1 MRLKNHQKF
10 FIRIKFSD
18 GVYHRVQLCWV
29 VGVVIHI
36 DFPISEFMSSIAA
49 FYPFETSYCFL
60 QNLKIHSKMMK
71 QSQCSC
77 SVFYIMYP
85 WNFPLKLVSFSI
97 FCMKIKTDFFAFH
110 LEVIRVIIR
119 LLIHRISLRVSGDFY
134 SFSHKKLAV
143 IRNQIRKILKA
154 LFYIFFVA
162 IYIKMVGIRRS
173 YYRPVW

>member
-10 FIRIKFSD
+10 FLRIKFSD
-18 GVYHRVQLCWV
+18 RIYHCIQLCRV

-36 DFPISEFMSSIAA
+36 DFSIGKFMSGVTP

-77 SVFYIMYP
+77 GIFHIVNP
-85 WNFPLKLVSFSI
+85 WNFPFKLVSFSI
-97 FCMKIKTDFFAFH
+97 FCMEIKTDFFAFH
-110 LEVIRVIIR
+110 LEVVRIIIR
-119 LLIHRISLRVSGDFY
+119 LLIHRISLGISGDFY
-134 SFSHKKLAV
+134 SFSYKKLAV
-143 IRNQIRKILKA
+143 IRNQIREILKA

-162 IYIKMVGIRRS
+162 IYIKMVSICRS
-173 YYRPVW
+173 DYHPVW